1 MLSYYYTPML
11 KKLESYF
18 EFARLGTNW
27 RIEILAGVTT
37 FLTMAYIV
45 LVNPAILA
53 AAGMPLAAVTA
64 ATCLSAGFASILMGI
79 VARYP
84 IALAPG
90 MGLNAYFAYAV
101 CIKLHVPWQTALGAV
116 FLSGVLFLALTAVG
130 IRQMILRAIPHE
142 LYAAVAS
149 GIGLFIALIG
159 FRNAGLVVADSN
171 TLVSL
176 GNIRN
181 PTAALALLGLLLM
194 VALEVQKSPRRH
206 PHRRPLHHRPR
217 LGAGPDPL
225 DARRRRPLHR
235 WLDTAFQLDIRGAL
249 NKGLLEIVFVFFFVD
264 LFDNLGTLVA
274 VTKRAGLIEADHSIP
289 RLNRILFTDATA
301 TVFGS
306 LTGTS
311 TVTSYVESTAGVAAG
326 GRSGVTA
333 IVTGLLFLA
342 AIGAAPFVGIVPPAA
357 TAPALILVGSM
368 MLSTI
373 SEIRWR
379 EPLIAVPAFLTL
391 VLIPFTFSIANGLGF
406 GIISWAALH
415 LAAGKIRKQDWLLY
429 LLAALFLVRFI
440 YLGRKLGLL
449 SSACNQKGATM
460 RWYHYI
466 AYFFGGA
473 FLANSLPHL
482 GNGISG
488 RAFQS
493 PFASPPGEGLSSS
506 TVNVLWGLL

>member
-1 MLSYYYTPML
+1 ML
-11 KKLESYF
+11 KRIENYF
-18 EFARLGTNW
+18 QFTRLGTNW
-27 RIEILAGVTT
+27 RTEILAGATT

-45 LVNPAILA
+45 LVNPSILA
-53 AAGMPLAAVTA
+53 ATGMPLSAVTA
-64 ATCLSAGFASILMGI
+64 ATCLSAGFASIMMGV

-101 CIKLHVPWQTALGAV
+101 CIRMHVPWQTALGAV
-116 FLSGVLFLALTAVG
+116 FLSGVIFLALTATG
-130 IRQMILRAIPHE
+130 IRQSILYAIPHE

-159 FRNAGLVVADSN
+159 FRNAGLVVGDAN
-171 TLVSL
+171 TLVGL

-181 PTAALALLGLLLM
+181 PTAVLALLGLLLM
-194 VALEVQKSPRRH
+194 VALEAKKVR
-206 PHRRPLHHRPR
+206 
-217 LGAGPDPL
+217 GAILIGVLTITGLAWTIGLTHWAPAAGGFSSL
-225 DARRRRPLHR
+225 AA
-235 WLDTAFQLDIRGAL
+235 TAFQLDIRGAI

-274 VTKRAGLIEADHSIP
+274 VTKRAGLIKEDNSIP
-289 RLNRILFTDATA
+289 RLNHILFTDATA

-326 GRSGVTA
+326 GRSGITA

-342 AIGAAPFVGIVPPAA
+342 TIGAAPFVGIVPSAA

-373 SEIRWR
+373 SEIHWR
-379 EPLIAVPAFLTL
+379 DPLVAVPAFLTL
-391 VLIPFTFSIANGLGF
+391 VMIPFTYSIANGLGF

-415 LAAGKIRKQDWLLY
+415 LVTGKLSRHDWLLY
-429 LLAALFLVRFI
+429 VLAVLFLLRFI
-440 YLGRKLGLL
+440 YLG
-449 SSACNQKGATM
+449 
-460 RWYHYI
+460 
-466 AYFFGGA
+466 
-473 FLANSLPHL
+473 
-482 GNGISG
+482 
-488 RAFQS
+488 
-493 PFASPPGEGLSSS
+493 AS
-506 TVNVLWGLL
+506 

>member
-1 MLSYYYTPML
+1 ML
-11 KKLESYF
+11 KRLESYF
-18 EFARLGTNW
+18 EFTRLGTNW
-27 RIEILAGVTT
+27 RTEILAGVTT

-64 ATCLSAGFASILMGI
+64 ATCLSAGFASIMMGI

-142 LYAAVAS
+142 LYAAVAG

-159 FRNAGLVVADSN
+159 FQKAGLVISDPN
-171 TLVSL
+171 TMLNL
-176 GNIRN
+176 GSIRN
-181 PTAALALLGLLLM
+181 PTAVLALFGLLLM
-194 VALEVQKSPRRH
+194 VALEARKVRGAILIGALSITA
-206 PHRRPLHHRPR
+206 LAWM
-217 LGAGPDPL
+217 LGLTNWTPAAGGIHSL
-225 DARRRRPLHR
+225 S
-235 WLDTAFQLDIRGAL
+235 DTALQLDIRGAL

-274 VTKRAGLIEADHSIP
+274 VTKRAGLIEPDHTIP

-333 IVTGLLFLA
+333 IITGLLFLA
-342 AIGAAPFVGIVPPAA
+342 AIGASPFVAIVPAAA

-406 GIISWAALH
+406 GVIAWAALH
-415 LAAGKIRKQDWLLY
+415 LAAGKLRKQDWLLY

-440 YLGRKLGLL
+440 YLG
-449 SSACNQKGATM
+449 SS
-460 RWYHYI
+460 
-466 AYFFGGA
+466 
-473 FLANSLPHL
+473 
-482 GNGISG
+482 
-488 RAFQS
+488 
-493 PFASPPGEGLSSS
+493 
-506 TVNVLWGLL
+506 